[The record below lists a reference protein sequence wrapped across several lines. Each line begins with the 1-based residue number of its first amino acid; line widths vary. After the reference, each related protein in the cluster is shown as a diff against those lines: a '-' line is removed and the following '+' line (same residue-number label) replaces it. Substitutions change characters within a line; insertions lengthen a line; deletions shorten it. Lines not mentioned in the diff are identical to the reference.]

1 MILKQ
6 KLLLRVFAIAGT
18 LFLFSDCAG
27 KVKSWKIVDRH
38 SLDVKILET
47 NEWINKRNDES
58 PHLNKIIRKELKYF
72 IDKDMRIYDRINPSY
87 EVFKKSI
94 DKVDSLLNTL
104 QDIVS
109 KQPLTS
115 SELVDISVKDKK
127 SNIKSIIKLK
137 SLEIARAKKRYYK
150 SLKNINKGLKKDNK
164 KLIFIDDEVSDYKI
178 TLFKIRYKRSQ
189 LNQEFERFNKKANM
203 AFFNEQGSFYSKQ
216 IRKTS
221 KELEQLNKKLDDF
234 EYFLVNITNIVR
246 EEVGST
252 AYILNKSDK
261 NKKYK
266 IKYEKGLKQYLMN
279 LEEMTR
285 HLNST

>member
-1 MILKQ
+1 MILK
-6 KLLLRVFAIAGT
+6 KTLLLRVFAIAGA
-18 LFLFSDCAG
+18 LFLFSNCAG

-47 NEWINKRNDES
+47 NEWMNKRNNES
-58 PHLNKIIRKELKYF
+58 LHIDKIIRKELKYF
-72 IDKDMRIYDRINPSY
+72 IDNDMRIYDRINPSY
-87 EVFKKSI
+87 EAFKKSI
-94 DKVDSLLNTL
+94 YEVDSLLNTL

-115 SELVDISVKDKK
+115 SDLIDIPAKLKK
-127 SNIKSIIKLK
+127 NNTKGIIKLK

-189 LNQEFERFNKKANM
+189 LNQKFEDFNKIANM
-203 AFFNEQGSFYSKQ
+203 AFFNDPGSFYSKQ

-221 KELEQLNKKLDDF
+221 KELEQLNRKLNDF
-234 EYFLVNITNIVR
+234 EYFLVNIMNIAR
-246 EEVGST
+246 EEVGNT
-252 AYILNKSDK
+252 AYILNKSDQE
-261 NKKYK
+261 KKYK
-266 IKYEKGLKQYLMN
+266 IKYEKGLKQYLID

>member
-6 KLLLRVFAIAGT
+6 ALLLRVFAIAGA
-18 LFLFSDCAG
+18 LFLFSNCAG

-47 NEWINKRNDES
+47 NEWMNKRNDES
-58 PHLNKIIRKELKYF
+58 LHINKIIRKELKYF
-72 IDKDMRIYDRINPSY
+72 IDNDMRIYDRINPSY

-94 DKVDSLLNTL
+94 YEVDSLLNTL

-115 SELVDISVKDKK
+115 SDLMDIPAKDKK
-127 SNIKSIIKLK
+127 NNTKGIIKLK

-189 LNQEFERFNKKANM
+189 LNQKFEDFNKIANM
-203 AFFNEQGSFYSKQ
+203 AFFNDPGSSYSKQ

-221 KELEQLNKKLDDF
+221 KELEQLNRKLNDF
-234 EYFLVNITNIVR
+234 EYFLINIMNIAR
-246 EEVGST
+246 EEVGNT
-252 AYILNKSDK
+252 AYILNKSEQD
-261 NKKYK
+261 KKYK
-266 IKYEKGLKQYLMN
+266 IKYEKGLKQYLID
-279 LEEMTR
+279 LEEMNR

>member
-6 KLLLRVFAIAGT
+6 RFIFRALAIVGT

-47 NEWINKRNDES
+47 NEWINKRKDES
-58 PHLNKIIRKELKYF
+58 SNLNKIIRKELKYF
-72 IDKDMRIYDRINPSY
+72 IDNDMRIYNRINPHY
-87 EVFKKSI
+87 EILKKSI
-94 DKVDSLLNTL
+94 QEVDSLLIFL
-104 QDIVS
+104 KDIVS

-115 SELVDISVKDKK
+115 SEILNIPVEDKK
-127 SNIKSIIKLK
+127 NNIESIIKLK
-137 SLEIARAKKRYYK
+137 SLEIARAKKKYYK
-150 SLKNINKGLKKDNK
+150 SLKYINKGLKKDNK
-164 KLIFIDDEVSDYKI
+164 KLIFIEDEVSGFKI

-189 LNQEFERFNKKANM
+189 LNQEFERFNKKANI
-203 AFFNEQGSFYSKQ
+203 AFFDNPGSVYSKQ

-234 EYFLVNITNIVR
+234 EHFLVDITKIARN
-246 EEVGST
+246 EVGST
-252 AYILNKSDK
+252 TYIFNENDE

-266 IKYEKGLKQYLMN
+266 IKYEKGLKQYLVN
-279 LEEMTR
+279 LEKMMN